1 MNKRIFS
8 KRILENEP
16 ELIQKAIKFV
26 KDFFLGESSGHDYY
40 HTIRVFRT
48 ATQIAELEK
57 NQNYVN
63 IEIVKLSALLHDVD
77 DYKISPK
84 TYKNKGNAVAFL
96 RENFVDEDEISKIVE
111 IIGEI
116 SFVGIDSVA
125 PKSIEGKI
133 VQDADRLDA
142 IGAIGVGRA
151 FAYGGKKGREMFNP
165 EIEPKLNMNEEEY
178 KNNNSSTINHFYE
191 KLLILKNLMNTDSG
205 KKLAKHRTN
214 FMNNFLDEFF
224 EEWDGNL

>member
-1 MNKRIFS
+1 MGESEVVQN
-8 KRILENEP
+8 
-16 ELIQKAIKFV
+16 AIKFA
-26 KDFFLGESSGHDYY
+26 KEFFCAEASGHDFY

-48 ATQIAELEK
+48 ATQIAELERK
-57 NQNYVN
+57 QGDVN
-63 IEIVKLSALLHDVD
+63 TEIVKLSALLHDVD
-77 DYKISPK
+77 DYKISPN
-84 TYKNKGNAVAFL
+84 THENKANAVKFL
-96 RENFVDEDEISKIVE
+96 RENLVDEEEISKIVE

-116 SFVGIDSVA
+116 SFVGTDSVA

-151 FAYGGKKGREMFNP
+151 FAYGGRKGREMFNP
-165 EIEPKLNMNEEEY
+165 DIEPNLNMNEEEY

-191 KLLILKNLMNTDSG
+191 KLLILKDLMNTESG
-205 KKLAKHRTN
+205 KKIAEHRTN
-214 FMNNFLDEFF
+214 YMNGFLNEFF